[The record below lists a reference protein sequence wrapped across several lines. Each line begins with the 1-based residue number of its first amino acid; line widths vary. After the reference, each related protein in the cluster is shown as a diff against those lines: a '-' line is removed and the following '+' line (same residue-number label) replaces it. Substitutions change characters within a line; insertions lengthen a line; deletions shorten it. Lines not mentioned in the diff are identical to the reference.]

1 LYDSLSSG
9 AGYASN
15 VAKNLMV
22 LLDGVKDLLQNCD
35 CETACHKCLKHYRN
49 QHIHAMLNRIAAF
62 ELLDWGVNSSL
73 SDGYSLEQQSQKIN
87 SLKYILVAQGY
98 NLKMDGSNIFVE
110 KGEKR
115 KAITVYPAMWK
126 EPQDGR
132 SIYISDAYLKYAKPY
147 ALKKIMDEL

>member
-1 LYDSLSSG
+1 MAEYKCKICGYIYD
-9 AGYASN
+9 
-15 VAKNLMV
+15 
-22 LLDGVKDLLQNCD
+22 
-35 CETACHKCLKHYRN
+35 T
-49 QHIHAMLNRIAAF
+49 
-62 ELLDWGVNSSL
+62 
-73 SDGYSLEQQSQKIN
+73 
-87 SLKYILVAQGY
+87 
-98 NLKMDGSNIFVE
+98 E

>member
-1 LYDSLSSG
+1 MFL
-9 AGYASN
+9 
-15 VAKNLMV
+15 LMM
-22 LLDGVKDLLQNCD
+22 QNCD

-98 NLKMDGSNIFVE
+98 NLNMDGSNIFVE